1 MRAGSGNTAMGRTD
15 RASRI
20 VKAPPAAVYRAFI
33 DPAALVE
40 WLPPTGMTARI
51 ETFEPKAGGHY
62 RMALTYDAPDP
73 SVRGKASEDTDIV
86 EGRFVE
92 LVQDER
98 VVQAVTFESDDPAFA
113 GEMRMTWSVRPV
125 AGGTEVG
132 IVCENVPEG
141 ISAADHAAGLS
152 STLDNLAEFVRRAI

>member
-1 MRAGSGNTAMGRTD
+1 MRGGSARTMGRTD
-15 RASRI
+15 KASRI
-20 VKAPPAAVYRAFI
+20 VTASPATVYNAFV

-40 WLPPTGMTARI
+40 WLPPKGMIARI

-92 LVQDER
+92 LVPNDR
-98 VVQAVTFESDDPAFA
+98 VVQIVTFESDDPAFA
-113 GEMRMTWSVRPV
+113 GEMKMTWSLRPL
-125 AGGTEVG
+125 AGGTEVS

-141 ISAADHAAGLS
+141 ISAEDHAAGLS
-152 STLDNLAEFVRRAI
+152 STLDNLAEFVRQLV

>member
-1 MRAGSGNTAMGRTD
+1 MRGGSARTMGRTD
-15 RASRI
+15 KASRI
-20 VKAPPAAVYRAFI
+20 VTASPATVYNAFV

-40 WLPPTGMTARI
+40 WLPPKGMIARI

-62 RMALTYDAPDP
+62 RMSLTYDAPDP

-92 LVQDER
+92 LVPNDR
-98 VVQAVTFESDDPAFA
+98 VVQIVTFESDDPAFA
-113 GEMRMTWSVRPV
+113 GEMKMTWSLRPV
-125 AGGTEVG
+125 AGGTEVS

-141 ISAADHAAGLS
+141 IRAEDHAAGLS
-152 STLDNLAEFVRRAI
+152 STLDNLAEFVRQLV

>member
-1 MRAGSGNTAMGRTD
+1 MGRTD
-15 RASRI
+15 KASRI
-20 VKAPPAAVYRAFI
+20 VTASPATVYNAFV

-40 WLPPTGMTARI
+40 WLPPKGMIARI

-92 LVQDER
+92 LVPNDR
-98 VVQAVTFESDDPAFA
+98 VVQIVTFESDDPAFA
-113 GEMRMTWSVRPV
+113 GEMKMTWSLRPV
-125 AGGTEVG
+125 AGGTEVS

-141 ISAADHAAGLS
+141 ISAEDHAAGLS
-152 STLDNLAEFVRRAI
+152 STLDNLAEFVRQLV

>member
-1 MRAGSGNTAMGRTD
+1 MRGGSARTMGRTD
-15 RASRI
+15 KASRI
-20 VKAPPAAVYRAFI
+20 VTASLATVYNAFV

-40 WLPPTGMTARI
+40 WLPPKGMIARI

-92 LVQDER
+92 LVPNDR
-98 VVQAVTFESDDPAFA
+98 VVQIVTFESDDPAFA
-113 GEMRMTWSVRPV
+113 GEMKMTWSLRPV
-125 AGGTEVG
+125 AGGTEVS

-141 ISAADHAAGLS
+141 ISAEDHAAGLS
-152 STLDNLAEFVRRAI
+152 STLDNLAEFVRQLV

>member
-1 MRAGSGNTAMGRTD
+1 MRGGSARTMGRTD
-15 RASRI
+15 KASRI
-20 VKAPPAAVYRAFI
+20 VTASPATVYNAFV

-40 WLPPTGMTARI
+40 WLPPKGMIARI

-92 LVQDER
+92 LVPNDR
-98 VVQAVTFESDDPAFA
+98 VVQIVTFESDDPAFA
-113 GEMRMTWSVRPV
+113 GEMKMTWSLRPV
-125 AGGTEVG
+125 AGGTEVS

-141 ISAADHAAGLS
+141 ISAEDHAAGLS
-152 STLDNLAEFVRRAI
+152 STLDNLAEFVRQLV